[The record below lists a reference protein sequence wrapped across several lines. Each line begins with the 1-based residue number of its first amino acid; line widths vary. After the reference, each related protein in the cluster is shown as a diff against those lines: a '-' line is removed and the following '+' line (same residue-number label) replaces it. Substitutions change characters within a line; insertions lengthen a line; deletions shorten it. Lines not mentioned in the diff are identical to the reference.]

1 MGDEKIVE
9 LAAFKRKKLAEERE
23 TLIQQRKASKKEKKA
38 ETKAKAEALSDKQ
51 MEITDMFEDEDT
63 KTMLNVS
70 AYDFFD
76 TLKDFNEND
85 SNLSCQE
92 PTETPLDSLSLV
104 TASSLVTL
112 PTLFAALLPVTST
125 TSSTFSAT
133 LPDVSAALSTPYQP
147 ASSLASSTEH
157 NVSQKPKQV
166 KGFLEEIRCEFC
178 ELTFLLTTNT
188 LDLAVNIYEHKKA
201 NHPKL

>member
-1 MGDEKIVE
+1 MDKNTLSVALKSSKKEIKEITRRFEKKLEMGDEKIVE

-38 ETKAKAEALSDKQ
+38 ETKAKADALSDKQ

-92 PTETPLDSLSLV
+92 PTDSLSLV

-112 PTLFAALLPVTST
+112 PTLFAALLPFTPVPVTST
-125 TSSTFSAT
+125 T
-133 LPDVSAALSTPYQP
+133 
-147 ASSLASSTEH
+147 
-157 NVSQKPKQV
+157 
-166 KGFLEEIRCEFC
+166 FLEIF
-178 ELTFLLTTNT
+178 
-188 LDLAVNIYEHKKA
+188 
-201 NHPKL
+201 

>member
-1 MGDEKIVE
+1 
-9 LAAFKRKKLAEERE
+9 
-23 TLIQQRKASKKEKKA
+23 
-38 ETKAKAEALSDKQ
+38 
-51 MEITDMFEDEDT
+51 
-63 KTMLNVS
+63 MLNVS
-70 AYDFFD
+70 DYNFFD

-85 SNLSCQE
+85 SNFSCQE

-112 PTLFAALLPVTST
+112 PTLFAALLLVTST
-125 TSSTFSAT
+125 TSSTFNAT
-133 LPDVSAALSTPYQP
+133 LPAVSAALSTPYQP

-157 NVSQKPKQV
+157 NVSETPKQV